1 LAVEGKSALLGRNVL
16 VQLRGYQQRLV
27 LNEDLVLELDGRVV
41 DRELR

>member
-1 LAVEGKSALLGRNVL
+1 LLGRYVL

>member
-1 LAVEGKSALLGRNVL
+1 MLGRYVL